1 MLVGCIQER
10 WRRHGLELWR
20 YHGWEDWSLFRS
32 VGDVTAGI
40 LLAMVLSAVI
50 PAAVSVFATGIMLA
64 IIPIAVFQAVGHA
77 VVHFL
82 EGS

>member
-1 MLVGCIQER
+1 M
-10 WRRHGLELWR
+10 
-20 YHGWEDWSLFRS
+20 LFR
-32 VGDVTAGI
+32 VVNVIAAGI
-40 LLAMVLSAVI
+40 MLAIIPTAVI
-50 PAAVSVFATGIMLA
+50 PAAVNVFATGIMLT